1 MSRLPWLAENSPPES
16 LPPADAASLEP
27 NGLLAV
33 GGSLE
38 PDWLIHAYTHGAF
51 PWYNPGEPI
60 LWWSP
65 DPRAILKPR
74 DLKIS
79 RSLQRS
85 IRNRG
90 YRVTADT
97 DFASVISACAQPRE
111 GAAGTWITRQMKSAY
126 CQLHAM
132 GYAHSFEA
140 WRDGELVGGLYGVAI
155 GRVFFGESMFTRATD
170 ASKVAFAAAVAYL
183 ARRDFRLIDCQVES
197 AHMTSLGA
205 TAIRR
210 TEFVAL
216 LDKHCS
222 DPDPTGSW
230 SEDFGTHRHG

>member
-1 MSRLPWLAENSPPES
+1 MSRLPWLAEDSPPEA
-16 LPPADAASLEP
+16 LPPADAASTQP

-38 PDWLIHAYTHGAF
+38 PDWLLHAYTHGAF

-79 RSLQRS
+79 RSLRRS

-90 YRVTADT
+90 YRVAADT
-97 DFASVISACAQPRE
+97 DFASVIYSCAQPRD
-111 GAAGTWITRQMKSAY
+111 GVAGTWITRQMKSAY
-126 CQLHAM
+126 CRLHSM
-132 GYAHSFEA
+132 GYAHCFEA
-140 WRDGELVGGLYGVAI
+140 WQDDELVGGLYGVAI
-155 GRVFFGESMFTRATD
+155 GRVFFGESMFARATD
-170 ASKVAFAAAVAYL
+170 ASKVAFAAAVRYL
-183 ARRDFRLIDCQVES
+183 AQRDFRLIDCQVES
-197 AHMTSLGA
+197 PHMTSLGA
-205 TAIRR
+205 TLIRR

-216 LDKHCS
+216 LDRHCS
-222 DPDPTGSW
+222 DPGPTGNW
-230 SEDFGTHRHG
+230 SEDFSTCHHG